1 MGLCSDVLIGWA
13 GGRDLVVMTATA
25 MHAAEPLS
33 RLCLLVPGAEP
44 AEPKFTWKRFRYA
57 VKDAL
62 KAVIGRPRLKNS
74 PEATLILARS
84 ELISRIRANVP
95 GLEVRYCAGLDDDLK
110 QTAAD
115 LRLDA
120 IYLAMRLPTP
130 RPHCALI
137 GYVPD
142 YQHRHLPHLFS
153 AKELAL
159 RDEISGMLIDSSDA
173 VVMNARVVAED
184 MRRFK
189 GEPLPGLHALPFA
202 PNLDQEWLQPRPWLL
217 SAYEIA
223 GPYFIVCNQFWM
235 HKDHLTAFRAMAE
248 VLKRRPD
255 VTLVCTGGTDDY
267 RDPGYFVKLKNEA
280 AKLGLG
286 SRLRLVG
293 HIPKR
298 DQIELLKHAVALIQP
313 TLFEGGPGGGSTYEA
328 VALGQRVLLSDLPVN
343 READSGDIR
352 FFPCGDH
359 LTLSRLMEMALA
371 EVPKP
376 HDEATLLAQSE
387 ASLRRYGEAVWGA
400 IRDATSAK

>member
-1 MGLCSDVLIGWA
+1 MGLCSDVLLGWA
-13 GGRDLVVMTATA
+13 GGRDLLVMTATA

-33 RLCLLVPGAEP
+33 RLYLLAPGAEP
-44 AEPKFTWKRFRYA
+44 AEPKFTWSRFRYA
-57 VKDAL
+57 IKDAL
-62 KAVIGRPRLKNS
+62 KAVIGRPRLKDS
-74 PEATLILARS
+74 PEASLILARA

-95 GLEVRYCAGLDDDLK
+95 GLEVRYGAGLDDDLK
-110 QTAAD
+110 RAAFD

-120 IYLAMRLPTP
+120 VYLAMRTPIP
-130 RPHCALI
+130 RPHCVLI

-142 YQHRHLPHLFS
+142 YQHRHLPHLFE

-159 RDEISGMLIDSSDA
+159 RDEISGALIDSSDA
-173 VVMNARVVAED
+173 IVMNARVVADD

-202 PNLDQEWLQPRPWLL
+202 PYVDQEWLRPRPGLL
-217 SAYEIA
+217 SAYGIT

-248 VLKRRPD
+248 ISSRHPEVSLI
-255 VTLVCTGGTDDY
+255 CTGGTSDY
-267 RDPGYFVKLKNEA
+267 RDPGYFGKLEA
-280 AKLGLG
+280 EATKLGLG
-286 SRLRLVG
+286 SKLRFLG

-298 DQIELLKHAVALIQP
+298 DQIELLKHSVALVQP

-343 READSGDIR
+343 READCGDVR

-359 LTLSRLMEMALA
+359 LALARLMESALA
-371 EVPKP
+371 EIPEPRDQAK
-376 HDEATLLAQSE
+376 LLAQSD
-387 ASLRRYGEAVWGA
+387 ASLRRYGEAIWGA
-400 IRDATSAK
+400 IRSATSVK

>member
-1 MGLCSDVLIGWA
+1 
-13 GGRDLVVMTATA
+13 

-57 VKDAL
+57 VKDVL

-110 QTAAD
+110 ETAAD

-159 RDEISGMLIDSSDA
+159 RDEISGTLIDSSDA

-286 SRLRLVG
+286 YRL
-293 HIPKR
+293 P
-298 DQIELLKHAVALIQP
+298 
-313 TLFEGGPGGGSTYEA
+313 S
-328 VALGQRVLLSDLPVN
+328 S
-343 READSGDIR
+343 REALAAARPMRRSRSVNVYCSQTCRLTERQIAEISVSSLAGTILPYRDSWKWLWRR
-352 FFPCGDH
+352 F
-359 LTLSRLMEMALA
+359 LNRTM
-371 EVPKP
+371 KP
-376 HDEATLLAQSE
+376 HY
-387 ASLRRYGEAVWGA
+387 LRRARRAYDDMAKLSGVRSETPHPPNNYLGGA
-400 IRDATSAK
+400 RIVHPSPTTRS